1 MKVEVANAGD
11 AKDLL
16 SKDAYETYIKEETH

>member
-11 AKDLL
+11 AGDLL

>member
-1 MKVEVANAGD
+1 MKVEVTNPADAG
-11 AKDLL
+11 DLL

>member
-1 MKVEVANAGD
+1 MKIEVADAGD
-11 AKDLL
+11 ASDLL

>member
-1 MKVEVANAGD
+1 MKVEVANSADAG
-11 AKDLL
+11 DLL

>member
-1 MKVEVANAGD
+1 MKVEVANAAD
-11 AKDLL
+11 ASDLL

>member
-1 MKVEVANAGD
+1 MKVEVTNAGD
-11 AKDLL
+11 ANDLL

>member
-1 MKVEVANAGD
+1 MKVEVANAAD
-11 AKDLL
+11 AGDLL